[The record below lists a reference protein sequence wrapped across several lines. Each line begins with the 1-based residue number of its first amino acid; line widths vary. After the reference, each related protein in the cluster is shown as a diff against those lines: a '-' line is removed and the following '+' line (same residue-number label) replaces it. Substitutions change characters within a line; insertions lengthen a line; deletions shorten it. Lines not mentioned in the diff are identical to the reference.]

1 MNRLKSLFSIL
12 FIVIAINSS
21 TLSAATSVEE
31 SVVKT
36 NTSVYSK
43 ELGEL
48 RDGVLHVTAS
58 EAAQLLE
65 EKPNIKVLDVRTGFE
80 YNRGH
85 IQDAVQINY
94 YSFSFEKKL
103 SMLDKETTWLVHCK
117 SGVRSGKTLPLMKKL
132 GFKSIIHMDDGING
146 WRAAKLPEMK
156 VK

>member
-1 MNRLKSLFSIL
+1 MNRFKTLFSIL
-12 FIVIAINSS
+12 FVVIAISSS
-21 TLSAATSVEE
+21 TLSATTSTEE
-31 SVVKT
+31 SVV
-36 NTSVYSK
+36 NTTEYSK

-94 YSFSFEKKL
+94 YSFSFKEKL

-132 GFKSIIHMDDGING
+132 GFTSIIHMDGGIND
-146 WRAAKLPEMK
+146 WRAAELPVSTDK
-156 VK
+156 